1 MRLVGTT
8 HPFIATKV
16 TATVLRSAH
25 NLLSC
30 TDSPYPKPE
39 ILQAKHW
46 IINAFTW
53 DLSYPNPIYFHPYA
67 DSSYSG
73 PRPSKPSVAS
83 LTR

>member
-1 MRLVGTT
+1 M
-8 HPFIATKV
+8 
-16 TATVLRSAH
+16 
-25 NLLSC
+25 
-30 TDSPYPKPE
+30 DSPYSEPK

-83 LTR
+83 LTH